1 MKPDWKAIYAIAFG
15 VVVLTA
21 SQTLP
26 ASLLTPLAADLGVSE
41 GLAGQTMTATAAV
54 AFVTSLVI
62 AFVARNLNRR
72 TLLLALA
79 SIQIVSN
86 LLVAVAPNL
95 ALLLLGRMLLGIAL
109 GGTWS
114 FCAAVAMRLAPAPLV
129 PRALSIIFGAGT
141 IASVAAIPIGSSL
154 DSIVGWRAVFL
165 GVVTLGLVALALQ
178 FVALPSMPP
187 QGRTRLSTMFNLFW
201 RPQIRLGMLAVLLFF
216 AGHFAYFTYLRPF
229 LEEVTHVGVRELS
242 LIQLGFGLASVVGTV
257 FAGAMLTR
265 SLRLTLIFL
274 PLLMSVLAAG
284 LVAFGSDPLVTAGL
298 VALWGFAF
306 SIVPIGWS
314 TWITRTVPEDAES
327 GGGLFIATT
336 QLAITLGAVVGGIA
350 IDSSGAV
357 GAIVVSGILLL
368 LSSPVIALA
377 LRSRAAAP
385 VAQSAAGQSA

>member
-165 GVVTLGLVALALQ
+165 GVVTLGLVALAWQ

-265 SLRLTLIFL
+265 SLRLTLILL

-336 QLAITLGAVVGGIA
+336 QLAITVGAVVGGIA